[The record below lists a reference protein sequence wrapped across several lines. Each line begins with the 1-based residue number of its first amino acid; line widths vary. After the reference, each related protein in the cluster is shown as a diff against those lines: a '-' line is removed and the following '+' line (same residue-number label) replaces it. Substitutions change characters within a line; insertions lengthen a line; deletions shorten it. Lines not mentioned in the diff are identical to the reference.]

1 MEMGF
6 DILKFFSE
14 IVKAIV
20 GKEGLSNISIML
32 LLGITAFANVKKY
45 LDKRKEKKK
54 EKIKEKEDAF
64 KKEHDLIK
72 KANEMKRMAEHRVQI
87 DIVLK
92 NILKELEHSH
102 VVRACVLQI
111 SNGSEFLNGQGIYK
125 ISMLYEQCLSL
136 HTKTI
141 KDRYQEVMINGRY
154 DILFQNLNFSSYC
167 LLKVDEIERMNLEFA
182 KDPDNYM
189 FLYMLRTDVGKPM
202 AVVMVTLEDMVLIG
216 QDFLM
221 EAVYNPIMQI
231 EKILKS

>member
-1 MEMGF
+1 MHQN
-6 DILKFFSE
+6 LCSQ
-14 IVKAIV
+14 
-20 GKEGLSNISIML
+20 LPPNL
-32 LLGITAFANVKKY
+32 W
-45 LDKRKEKKK
+45 
-54 EKIKEKEDAF
+54 
-64 KKEHDLIK
+64 
-72 KANEMKRMAEHRVQI
+72 
-87 DIVLK
+87 
-92 NILKELEHSH
+92 
-102 VVRACVLQI
+102 
-111 SNGSEFLNGQGIYK
+111 
-125 ISMLYEQCLSL
+125 
-136 HTKTI
+136 
-141 KDRYQEVMINGRY
+141 